1 MNESIN
7 SLRDLI
13 TPETFFLF
21 NKSDLLGQSS
31 RGLPDPEVLRDNL
44 LGNQHDNSK
53 SGRRA
58 WVASLSTGNG
68 TEAFLD
74 GFADAL
80 KAR

>member
-1 MNESIN
+1 MN

-13 TPETFFLF
+13 TAETFFLF

-31 RGLPDPEVLRDNL
+31 HGLPDPEGLRDKL
-44 LGNQHDNSK
+44 LGNQHRNSK

-58 WVASLSTGNG
+58 WLASLSTGDG